1 MLSRQYVRKLVD
13 SEFSKYIVSGVAAVA
28 VDYALLLIITE
39 QFGVH
44 YMISNI
50 GSYMAGLLVSYT
62 LNTRWVFRY
71 RKYEKKTAAEFSI
84 FVLIVLIGLLISE
97 SMIYLL
103 VEDFDLPYT
112 SAKLVSVAM
121 IFVFNFLA
129 KKRFLFTRIQE

>member
-1 MLSRQYVRKLVD
+1 MLNRQLVNKLVD
-13 SEFSKYIVSGVAAVA
+13 SEFSKYIVSGVAAVI
-28 VDYALLLIITE
+28 VDYTVLLIITE

-44 YMISNI
+44 YMISNL

-84 FVLIVLIGLLISE
+84 FVLIVLVGLLISE

-103 VEDFDLPYT
+103 VEEYDLQYT
-112 SAKLVSVAM
+112 WAKLMSIAA

-129 KKRFLFTRIQE
+129 KKRFLFSQNQD